1 MNSNI
6 IKNLL
11 LSTVLI
17 LVIDSVYLK
26 TYGPLFQTLI
36 KNIQGTELKL
46 NLYGAFFSYLCI
58 VVLFNYFVIYK
69 NASLFEAFLIG
80 FLTYGIFEGTSKA
93 LFSKWSTKIMIIDSL
108 WGGLLFAIVLY
119 ILKHIK
125 L

>member
-1 MNSNI
+1 MSSNI

-26 TYGPLFQTLI
+26 TYGSLFHTLI

-69 NASLFEAFLIG
+69 NASIFEAFLLG
-80 FLTYGIFEGTSKA
+80 FLTYGIFEGTNKA
-93 LFSKWSTKIMIIDSL
+93 LFSKWTT
-108 WGGLLFAIVLY
+108 LLSELGI
-119 ILKHIK
+119 
-125 L
+125 

>member
-26 TYGPLFQTLI
+26 TYGPLFHTLI

-46 NLYGAFFSYLCI
+46 NLYGAFFSLLCI

-69 NASLFEAFLIG
+69 NASLFEAFLLG
-80 FLTYGIFEGTSKA
+80 FLTYGIFEGTNKA
-93 LFSKWSTKIMIIDSL
+93 LFSKWTTNVMIIDSL
-108 WGGLLFAIVLY
+108 WGGLLFTIVLY

>member
-17 LVIDSVYLK
+17 LVIDSIYLK

-80 FLTYGIFEGTSKA
+80 FLTYGIFEGTNKA
-93 LFSKWSTKIMIIDSL
+93 LFSKWTTNVMIIDSL